1 MGHTRRMDVALSTAC
16 ATVDVHDAQVFVVGL
31 LFLRSLLCSAP
42 VICIAHLVSLCFIN
56 TMSWNDPSYG
66 RIAQRAEEIPFS
78 SNKQPLTTDAALNEG
93 SFSEK
98 DTRGPSQSRSV
109 RTLLWEWKWELATWL
124 LGTGALASLV
134 VLLVVFQG
142 RSLKEWT
149 FGISLAAVVAV
160 LSQVAQSALLVSVS
174 SCIGQLKWDWLR
186 SKRSASDLGKFE
198 EASRGSQGSIMLLP
212 KTKL

>member
-31 LFLRSLLCSAP
+31 LFLRSLLCAAP
-42 VICIAHLVSLCFIN
+42 VICVAHLVSLCFIN

-66 RIAQRAEEIPFS
+66 RIAQRAEEIPIS
-78 SNKQPLTTDAALNEG
+78 SNKQPLTTDAALDEG

-109 RTLLWEWKWELATWL
+109 RTLLWEWKWEFATWL

-134 VLLVVFQG
+134 VLLIVFQG

>member
-78 SNKQPLTTDAALNEG
+78 SNKQPLTTDAALDEG
-93 SFSEK
+93 SFSAK
-98 DTRGPSQSRSV
+98 DTRGSSQSRSV
-109 RTLLWEWKWELATWL
+109 RTLLWEWKWEFATWL

-142 RSLKEWT
+142 RSLKEWI

>member
-1 MGHTRRMDVALSTAC
+1 MGVAPSTAC
-16 ATVDVHDAQVFVVGL
+16 ATADVHDAQVNVVGL
-31 LFLRSLLCSAP
+31 LVLHSLLYSSP

-78 SNKQPLTTDAALNEG
+78 SNKQPLATDAAVSEG
-93 SFSEK
+93 SVSEK

-109 RTLLWEWKWELATWL
+109 RTLLWEWKWEFLTWL

-134 VLLVVFQG
+134 ALLVVFRE
-142 RSLKEWT
+142 RSLEDWT
-149 FGISLAAVVAV
+149 LDIGLATVVAA

-186 SKRSASDLGKFE
+186 SKRSVSDLDRFE
-198 EASRGSQGSIMLLP
+198 EASRGPQGSLMLLP
-212 KTKL
+212 KTRL